1 MGPRPVCSIAAM
13 GVDIRSG
20 RQPDAVCGSRRAVSR
35 RGTVEGR
42 RAGPGGDSGL
52 RVRGRAAAGD
62 RSCNLSSGYGF
73 EQTVS
78 SAWLNAGGYNS
89 GPCIPPGSM
98 SCMWYAIEGHDG
110 NDVLARRRQARP
122 EHLARLA
129 ALRDAGRLLLA
140 GPCPAIDEIG

>member
-1 MGPRPVCSIAAM
+1 M
-13 GVDIRSG
+13 GVAIRSG

-110 NDVLARRRQARP
+110 NRSE
-122 EHLARLA
+122 EHTSELQSLMRISYAVF
-129 ALRDAGRLLLA
+129 
-140 GPCPAIDEIG
+140 CWKKKNKNHKH

>member
-13 GVDIRSG
+13 GVAIRSG

-78 SAWLNAGGYNS
+78 SAWLNARS
-89 GPCIPPGSM
+89 EEHTSELQSLMRIS
-98 SCMWYAIEGHDG
+98 YAVFCLKKKKRKLTI
-110 NDVLARRRQARP
+110 
-122 EHLARLA
+122 
-129 ALRDAGRLLLA
+129 
-140 GPCPAIDEIG
+140 

>member
-1 MGPRPVCSIAAM
+1 MIRGPQRCTRT
-13 GVDIRSG
+13 DTLL
-20 RQPDAVCGSRRAVSR
+20 PDTTLFRCR

-140 GPCPAIDEIG
+140 IGRAHV

>member
-1 MGPRPVCSIAAM
+1 MIRGPQRCTRT
-13 GVDIRSG
+13 DTLL
-20 RQPDAVCGSRRAVSR
+20 PDTTLFRCR

-98 SCMWYAIEGHDG
+98 SCMWYAIEGH
-110 NDVLARRRQARP
+110 RSE
-122 EHLARLA
+122 EHTSELQSL
-129 ALRDAGRLLLA
+129 LRNSYAVF
-140 GPCPAIDEIG
+140 CFKKQNININTI